1 MKTVKPFVSAL
12 VWLAAAASVA
22 RADVVPPDV
31 ADCQSA
37 KAGASCRS
45 GAGTCVTDTCSK
57 LDYANWNRD
66 ASASPPTVQYTCL
79 RCVSSDGGLGGA
91 GGASAQG
98 GSGGRGG
105 TSGQMAMGGTMATG
119 GTTAAGGTTATGG
132 TTAAGGTGGQSA
144 VTSAPATGGTGGQ
157 GGVSVAGGSAIA
169 AAGGAGGSGGSDG
182 SQPDNSTGCAVGGWL
197 SAKALAPWLLA
208 GLFGAIVMLARR
220 RRR

>member
-105 TSGQMAMGGTMATG
+105 TTAM
-119 GTTAAGGTTATGG
+119 GGTTATGG

>member
-105 TSGQMAMGGTMATG
+105 T
-119 GTTAAGGTTATGG
+119 TAAGGTTATGG